1 MQVYSREQLQGMKAA
16 CDEKIR
22 LDRVDQICSHIH
34 HFVKQA
40 AEQGKTS
47 YVYALSS
54 LHPGS
59 SPMHT
64 VSEKSLLDILQKLRK
79 VFPACDVK
87 QEIIAK
93 DQNGKSYDLSKYDPS
108 MGAKQFT
115 TGTYITVDW
124 S

>member
-22 LDRVDQICSHIH
+22 VERVGQICSEIH
-34 HFVKQA
+34 RHVIQA
-40 AEQGKTS
+40 AQQGKTS
-47 YVYALSS
+47 YEYALSS

-64 VSEKSLLDILQKLRK
+64 VSEKSLLDILEKLHK
-79 VFPACDVK
+79 LFPACNVK

-93 DQNGKSYDLSKYDPS
+93 DRNGKSYDLSKYDPS